1 MFMMLS
7 TERKRGFATDRNAPE
22 REDDEEDAGL
32 GTADEARDAAAPA
45 AALPGATSRP
55 CRSCRRAHGDRRP
68 SARADLMLAS
78 SRQRSCV
85 ASSRE
90 SSPTISPSATTR
102 MRSLM
107 LRTSGSS
114 DEMRMMPM
122 PSWASSSMRAW
133 TSALAPTSMPRVG
146 SSRMRTLG
154 LSASHLASA
163 TFCWLPP
170 DRRLTAMSSVRRP
183 DLAAGRG
190 RTRRPR
196 VTAARST
203 MPARVIRWTTLIAML
218 SRIDM
223 SRNRPWRLRSSGT

>member
-1 MFMMLS
+1 MPASGRRTSDRMP
-7 TERKRGFATDRNAPE
+7 RATGSR
-22 REDDEEDAGL
+22 RR
-32 GTADEARDAAAPA
+32 ARR
-45 AALPGATSRP
+45 SRP
-55 CRSCRRAHGDRRP
+55 SSLMPRAHGARRP
-68 SARADLMLAS
+68 LRGSRRLDARRAPGSAPAWPP
-78 SRQRSCV
+78 
-85 ASSRE
+85 SRE

-122 PSWASSSMRAW
+122 PSCASSSMRAW

-146 SSRMRTLG
+146 SSRMSTLG

-170 DRRLTAMSSVRRP
+170 DRRLTGDVEQRRP
-183 DLAAGRG
+183 NRTAGHG
-190 RTRRPR
+190 TTRPPR

-203 MPARVIRWTTLIAML
+203 SPAARHPVHDAHRDVVADRHVQEQALAL
-218 SRIDM
+218 AVLGDVADAQAGR
-223 SRNRPWRLRSSGT
+223 RPAASGW